1 MKPGRGGFVFP
12 PVPDFRF
19 HQTKHQTLRVS
30 ERDLS
35 LENMKNVVRY
45 PDTEQTLRRGVHGG
59 TVKKFRKTVDAKTL
73 VVVAEIKDKECWLL
87 TGFFA
92 D

>member
-1 MKPGRGGFVFP
+1 M
-12 PVPDFRF
+12 PDYRF
-19 HQTKHQTLRVS
+19 HTTKHEALRVS
-30 ERDLS
+30 ERGLS
-35 LENMKNVVRY
+35 VENMKNVVRY
-45 PDTEQTLRRGVHGG
+45 PDTQQSLRPGIHGG

-73 VVVAEIKDKECWLL
+73 VVVAEIKGTECWLL

>member
-1 MKPGRGGFVFP
+1 M
-12 PVPDFRF
+12 PDFRF
-19 HQTKHQTLRVS
+19 HTTKHEALRVS

-35 LENMKNVVRY
+35 TENMKNVVRY
-45 PDTEQTLRRGVHGG
+45 PDSEQLLRRGNHGG
-59 TVKKFRKTVDAKTL
+59 MVKKFRKTVDGKTL
-73 VVVAEIKDKECWLL
+73 VVVAEIKGKDCWLL